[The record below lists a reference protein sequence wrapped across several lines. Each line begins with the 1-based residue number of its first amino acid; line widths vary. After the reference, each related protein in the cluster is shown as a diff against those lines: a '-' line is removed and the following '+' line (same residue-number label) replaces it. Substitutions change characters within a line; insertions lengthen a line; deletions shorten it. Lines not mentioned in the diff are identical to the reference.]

1 MKNSKQDPHL
11 IYNLSEQ
18 VVLEE
23 KASKAVK
30 EMEEKKAKYKG
41 TLEQLEQRNQ
51 QFISSL
57 EKLTK
62 EHQGLIE
69 YSTDTVKRFLE
80 TCANT
85 EVIHYENLNLITP
98 EKAQVLKNFQI
109 KHAGEMASDIKVAED
124 LQLKIDLAFAR

>member
-18 VVLEE
+18 VGLEE

-62 EHQGLIE
+62 EH
-69 YSTDTVKRFLE
+69 
-80 TCANT
+80 
-85 EVIHYENLNLITP
+85 
-98 EKAQVLKNFQI
+98 
-109 KHAGEMASDIKVAED
+109 
-124 LQLKIDLAFAR
+124 

>member
-51 QFISSL
+51 
-57 EKLTK
+57 
-62 EHQGLIE
+62 
-69 YSTDTVKRFLE
+69 
-80 TCANT
+80 
-85 EVIHYENLNLITP
+85 
-98 EKAQVLKNFQI
+98 
-109 KHAGEMASDIKVAED
+109 
-124 LQLKIDLAFAR
+124 